1 MNEFLRKFIMQGIR
15 NMIANDVELYKTY
28 QYASGWYEKNVLTQ
42 EDLIEIETL
51 YAEKEAQKES
61 EEVEEVPEE
70 NVTIDEAT
78 ETIEVPNEGV
88 IE

>member
-42 EDLIEIETL
+42 EDLVEIETL
-51 YAEKEAQKES
+51 YAEKEAQRLAELEAQKEAEQI
-61 EEVEEVPEE
+61 EEVTEEEVSEIP
-70 NVTIDEAT
+70 V
-78 ETIEVPNEGV
+78 EGV
-88 IE
+88 